1 MSRQSSDVAPVICG
15 LGAALPRTSL
25 SNEDVTRKYGL
36 ESTWIETRTGIGRR
50 YRADTGTKTSDLA
63 TAAARQALASAGRP
77 EVDLVIVATA
87 TPDHPVPATAPTVAS
102 RLGLGNVTAFDLSA
116 VCSGFV
122 YGLAQAA
129 ASIRAGQAQSAL
141 VVGAEVFSRLID
153 PTDAANQ
160 AIFGD
165 GAGAVVLRAGV
176 RGDAGEVITSRL
188 GADGTGKHL
197 IWAPGTNSDDADSEY
212 FQMDGREVFKH
223 AVSKMTEVSKE
234 VISESGW
241 QPTDVDWV
249 VPHQANKRILNQVAI
264 ALGKEKSSAITH
276 LDEVGNTSAA
286 SIPLALTRHHEKF
299 DPGDK
304 IVLTAFGGGI
314 TWGAVAMTWP
324 QGMHVPSITHL
335 SE

>member
-1 MSRQSSDVAPVICG
+1 MTKHLSDAMPVICG
-15 LGAALPRTSL
+15 VGAALPQHYL
-25 SNEDVTRKYGL
+25 SNDDIHHQHGL
-36 ESTWIETRTGIGRR
+36 EPSWIETRTGIHKR
-50 YRADTGTKTSDLA
+50 YRAGSETKTSDLA

-87 TPDHPVPATAPTVAS
+87 TPDHPVPATAPAVAS
-102 RLGLGNVTAFDLSA
+102 RLGLTQASAFDVSA

-129 ASIRAGQAQSAL
+129 ANIRAGQAESAL
-141 VVGAEVFSRLID
+141 VIGAEVFSRLIA

-165 GAGAVVLRAGV
+165 GAGAVILRAGTAEDF
-176 RGDAGEVITSRL
+176 GAVITSKL
-188 GADGTGKHL
+188 GSDGSGRNL
-197 IWAPGTNSDDADSEY
+197 IWAPGADSAEADFEY

-223 AVSKMTEVSKE
+223 AVSRMTEVSKA

-241 QPTDVDWV
+241 QPSDVDWI

-286 SIPLALTRHHEKF
+286 SIPLALARHHEKF

-304 IVLTAFGGGI
+304 IVLAAFGGGL
-314 TWGAVAMTWP
+314 TWGATAITWP
-324 QGMHVPSITHL
+324 QGMHVPAITHI
-335 SE
+335 